1 MKPLPRLSRLIA
13 VPAALVSA
21 GLALAACSP
30 LKALDALTPDEG
42 YRLVADVAY
51 GDHPRMRFD
60 LYLPTEDRMSDAPPV
75 LFFHGGSWRRGD
87 KEGYRFIG
95 QAFASRGV
103 PIAVANYRVYPD
115 VRYPTFAEDA
125 ALAAKRLLA
134 IAPAHGLPQRFVAM
148 GHSAGAHT
156 AAALALEPRYLEGA
170 GVDPS
175 RRAGLIS
182 ISGPVYI
189 DPQEYDTTRPVFAPV
204 ADDPKRGRPALYASA
219 DDPPAYII
227 HGAEDG
233 TVYPINSE
241 KLAERLREAGVAAEL
256 TLRADEGHVGP
267 LLALSHV
274 FEESDDP
281 LAARLADWIKQ
292 L

>member
-1 MKPLPRLSRLIA
+1 MKPIPRLSRLIA
-13 VPAALVSA
+13 APAALLSA
-21 GLALAACSP
+21 GLALGACSP

-42 YRLVADVAY
+42 YRLVGDVAY

-60 LYLPTEDRMSDAPPV
+60 LYLPPEGRMSDAPPV
-75 LFFHGGSWRRGD
+75 LFFHGGSWRRGGKD
-87 KEGYRFIG
+87 GYRFIG

-103 PIAVANYRVYPD
+103 PIAVAEYRVFPEI
-115 VRYPTFAEDA
+115 RYPTFAEDA
-125 ALAAKRLLA
+125 GLAAKRLLEM
-134 IAPAHGLPQRFVAM
+134 APAHGLPSRFVVM

-170 GVDPS
+170 GVDPAT
-175 RRAGLIS
+175 RAGLIS
-182 ISGPVYI
+182 IAGPVYI
-189 DPQEYDTTRPVFAPV
+189 DPQEYRTTRPVFAPV
-204 ADDPKRGRPALYASA
+204 ADDPERGRPALYASA

-241 KLAERLREAGVAAEL
+241 KLADRLRAVGVPVEL
-256 TLRADEGHVGP
+256 SLRAEEGHIGP

-281 LAARLADWIKQ
+281 LTDRLAAWIKG